1 MQRSLAVLQNCI
13 IMKIKNKETI
23 YRLLWGLLALVILL
37 ITIEPK
43 AAVLMLFGYKYK
55 SCGITAVSDGKT
67 FSDKAA
73 KQQVHIYQAPDKP
86 FILVGPYTF
95 SPGCR
100 DFFFVNKKQVIRTA
114 TDKGGGAFFQLASWL
129 FVIDDMSGSHQ
140 NRVRAPWWDELAKKD
155 ASAVMINNQYVFT
168 FFLEDA
174 NKFITF
180 AIPEKNL
187 NRLK

>member
-1 MQRSLAVLQNCI
+1 M
-13 IMKIKNKETI
+13 
-23 YRLLWGLLALVILL
+23 
-37 ITIEPK
+37 
-43 AAVLMLFGYKYK
+43 
-55 SCGITAVSDGKT
+55 
-67 FSDKAA
+67 
-73 KQQVHIYQAPDKP
+73 
-86 FILVGPYTF
+86 
-95 SPGCR
+95 GCR
-100 DFFFVNKKQVIRTA
+100 HQGAFAKVCLRNTKQLNTRVFFVNKKQVIRTA

-155 ASAVMINNQYVFT
+155 ASAVQINNQYVFT